1 MNIADLETL
10 LDGAKLTEEQMGEFR
25 ATAYSTATAILK
37 LPFAKDKAELEE
49 LISFNNLTM
58 ASLLAISATQA
69 QDRMQTLAINLVKT
83 SLAALL

>member
-1 MNIADLETL
+1 VNLSDLDEI

-25 ATAYSTATAILK
+25 ATAYATTAAILS
-37 LPFAKDKAELEE
+37 LPFAPNKEEVEE

-69 QDRMQTLAINLVKT
+69 QGRLEALALKLVKA
-83 SLAALL
+83 SLVALL